1 VTARKEIRG
10 LDLQREKEIRED
22 MKQLA
27 ASEARVAAL
36 ERTLQ
41 DKALPSNPQG
51 DAFVR
56 LERAYFSDF
65 AP

>member
-1 VTARKEIRG
+1 M
-10 LDLQREKEIRED
+10 DLQREKEIRED